1 MRKRIPP
8 IPSKGPVSAN
18 GPKSILELDRFSH
31 ASLQKWKSVSQD
43 LNELQDTLHFGPEP
57 ERRRLRSELISAL
70 QCIPESTID
79 LSQWVRFVTYKYS
92 LEPLSCAGSLQY
104 IGGRFN
110 AGAELDSNT
119 LNPWPA
125 LYLAEDYE
133 TAFREKF
140 QLRSD
145 ELVDGLSPQE
155 LALQQGG
162 SHTVVILRGHLS
174 RVFDM
179 TSVHAL
185 APIAK
190 VLRQI
195 KMPARARQIQRSLK
209 IPDNGIFMMRTG
221 KQLHDAALR
230 PNWRVLPIQFGLPA
244 PSQILADLI
253 RAADFEAI
261 LYQSTKGP
269 GKCLVV
275 YPDRLQDGSFVELID
290 DAPSACKY
298 RRLDEDSAADLEG
311 WESLPRQLRSR

>member
-1 MRKRIPP
+1 M
-8 IPSKGPVSAN
+8 
-18 GPKSILELDRFSH
+18 
-31 ASLQKWKSVSQD
+31 
-43 LNELQDTLHFGPEP
+43 
-57 ERRRLRSELISAL
+57 
-70 QCIPESTID
+70 
-79 LSQWVRFVTYKYS
+79 
-92 LEPLSCAGSLQY
+92 EPLSCAGSLQY

-119 LNPWPA
+119 LKPWPA

-140 QLRSD
+140 QLPSD
-145 ELVDGLSPQE
+145 ELVEGLSPQE
-155 LALQQGG
+155 LALQPGE
-162 SHTVVILRGHLS
+162 SHAAVFLRGHLS

-179 TSVHAL
+179 TSVEAL

-195 KMPARARQIQRSLK
+195 KMPEQALKIQRSMK
-209 IPDNGIFMMRTG
+209 IAGRGVFMISTG

-244 PSQILADLI
+244 HSQILADLI

-261 LYQSTKGP
+261 LYRSTKGP
-269 GKCLVV
+269 GKCLAV
-275 YPDRLQDGSFVELID
+275 YPDLLRDGSFVELID

-298 RRLDEDSAADLEG
+298 RRLDENSAADLEG
-311 WESLPRQLRSR
+311 WESLPRQLRLR